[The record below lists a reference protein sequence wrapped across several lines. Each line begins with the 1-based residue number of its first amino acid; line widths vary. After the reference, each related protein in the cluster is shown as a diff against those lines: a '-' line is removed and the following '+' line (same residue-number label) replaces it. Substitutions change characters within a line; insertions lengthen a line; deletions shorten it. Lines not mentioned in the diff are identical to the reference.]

1 MKYFHNPRCSKSRQG
16 LDLLKKKGLNPE
28 VVLYLSTPIS
38 FEELQ
43 KTITLIG
50 ISPEELIRKNER
62 IYKDN
67 YKGKILTDDQ
77 WIQAMIDH
85 PKLIERPIFIV
96 NSKGMIGRPPEKV
109 LDII

>member
-1 MKYFHNPRCSKSRQG
+1 MLPVNKLFDKFKY
-16 LDLLKKKGLNPE
+16 LNLTMLPNSLGILPE
-28 VVLYLSTPIS
+28 N
-38 FEELQ
+38 
-43 KTITLIG
+43 
-50 ISPEELIRKNER
+50 LIRKNES
-62 IYKDN
+62 IFKEN
-67 YKGKILTDDQ
+67 YKGKKLTDDQ